1 MRRPARPVRPALP
14 AARPDAG
21 AAHPDVQVLPA
32 MSRRSLLGAAGASLL
47 LSACGGGSSDDVS
60 WVRFLNASV
69 AYGSLDCYL
78 EGTRHV
84 QALAYGAA
92 SAYVELDAGTYTTAF
107 KRASASTTLLS
118 TDRGFSADTHY
129 TVVTYGWD
137 GALKSALLTDEEDAP
152 DTGSVKLRVFN
163 TSTDAGSVDVLL
175 GDTGADIADANVIAS
190 GVAGATATSYVE
202 VGTGTWQLSVTGN
215 GDRADLRLEIPSLTL
230 ADRSVVTVI
239 LAPTAGGTLVRAIV
253 VVQQGEATVH
263 EVTLARVRL
272 VSDVSGNATVS
283 AAVGGRTLATATSPA
298 VGSYVLVNAGTQLV
312 TTTVNGTAGASGS
325 VVIGAG
331 ADLTL
336 MVHGGPASS
345 AYTVISDDNRL
356 PTNTANAKLR
366 LVHGINGLA
375 STVTLQA
382 DYSALAADVAFASAS
397 SYAGV
402 AATTSA
408 LLEVYSAL
416 SATPL
421 YAKSDLTLVAKGI
434 YTVFVLGTAAVPT
447 GLLRRDR

>member
-1 MRRPARPVRPALP
+1 MTRRPARPTVRS
-14 AARPDAG
+14 AARPEGPA
-21 AAHPDVQVLPA
+21 VEVLPA
-32 MSRRSLLGAAGASLL
+32 LSRRSLLGAAGASLL
-47 LSACGGGSSDDVS
+47 LSACGGGTDDDAT

-84 QALAYGAA
+84 QALAYGAV
-92 SAYVELDAGTYTTAF
+92 SGYVELDAGTYTTAF
-107 KRASASTTLLS
+107 KRAAASTTLLS
-118 TDRGFSADTHY
+118 ADRGLSADTHY
-129 TVVTYGWD
+129 TIVTYGWD
-137 GALKSALLTDEEDAP
+137 GALKSALLTDEEEAP

-163 TSTDAGSVDVLL
+163 TSTDAGSVDLLL
-175 GDTGADIADANVIAS
+175 GDPGADIADANVVAS
-190 GVAGATATSYVE
+190 GVAGGTATSYVE
-202 VGTGTWQLSVTGN
+202 VGTGTWALSVTGN
-215 GDRADLRLEIPSLTL
+215 ADRADLRLEIPSLEL
-230 ADRSVVTVI
+230 ADQSVVTVI

-263 EVTLARVRL
+263 EVGLARVRL

-298 VGSYVLVNAGTQLV
+298 VGSYVLVQAGTQLV
-312 TTTVNGTAGASGS
+312 TTTVNGVAGASGS
-325 VVIGAG
+325 LAVGAG
-331 ADLTL
+331 TDLTL
-336 MVHGGPASS
+336 MVHGDPGST

-356 PTNTANAKLR
+356 PSNTANAKLR
-366 LVHGINGLA
+366 LVHGINGLG

-382 DYSALAADVAFASAS
+382 DYSALAADVAFANAS
-397 SYAGV
+397 SYASV
-402 AATTSA
+402 AASTSA
-408 LLEVYSAL
+408 LLEVFSAL

-421 YAKSDLTLVAKGI
+421 YSKSDLTLTAKGI